1 MLGLKIALGITVGV
15 LVGGFVGLT
24 LVYHLI
30 KTVEGW
36 FTAIKAL
43 ALGELPIELGLT
55 AADGGE
61 KVER

>member
-1 MLGLKIALGITVGV
+1 MLGLKIALGIMVGV
-15 LVGGFVGLT
+15 LVGGFLGL
-24 LVYHLI
+24 VVIYPLI

-43 ALGELPIELGLT
+43 AFGELPVELGLT

-61 KVER
+61 KVEK

>member
-1 MLGLKIALGITVGV
+1 MLGLKIALGITMGV
-15 LVGGFVGLT
+15 VVGGFVGLT
-24 LVYHLI
+24 LIYPLI

-43 ALGELPIELGLT
+43 AFGELPVELALT

>member
-15 LVGGFVGLT
+15 LAGGFVGLT
-24 LVYHLI
+24 LVYPLI

-43 ALGELPIELGLT
+43 TLGELPVELGLT
-55 AADGGE
+55 ASDGGE
-61 KVER
+61 KVEK

>member
-1 MLGLKIALGITVGV
+1 MLGLKIALGITMGV
-15 LVGGFVGLT
+15 LIGGFVGLT
-24 LVYHLI
+24 LIYPLI

-43 ALGELPIELGLT
+43 VFGELPFELGLT

-61 KVER
+61 KVED